1 MFVQEGMHLHRKT
14 SAAHGQQPP
23 FVCLSL
29 EGSPSR
35 AAAAALCLR
44 FITGKTAHRSPA
56 APEANRW
63 APLLILTSIMKG
75 ATSVCKKKEKKGK
88 GLGHVSHC
96 PSLQW
101 L

>member
-35 AAAAALCLR
+35 AAAAAPCLR
-44 FITGKTAHRSPA
+44 FITGKKQHTGH
-56 APEANRW
+56 
-63 APLLILTSIMKG
+63 LL
-75 ATSVCKKKEKKGK
+75 
-88 GLGHVSHC
+88 
-96 PSLQW
+96 LQKQIAGPRC
-101 L
+101 